1 MLSKDLSNNSP
12 SGSISITTKASPIIK
27 TKTQSNPGLSFFCQ
41 PIVSLSKPTKTKAT
55 QPMVVSRINLPIS
68 RPKEEEEEVPI
79 SKVSPAK
86 TSGIGT
92 FMLRGLLFP
101 QKALD
106 EAKVHRRIED
116 LEIEKNSLLTLNQTL
131 ETVVK
136 EQTNTIID
144 LQKRLAAI
152 ERPLTPGLDTTSSK
166 NGIMSCSEKTE
177 GDPTGDNVDDDEAA
191 FERIRLMLLQLIQ
204 QAQSAV
210 LLPSPTSP
218 DNSANRK
225 SKVIRTPSTKQIR
238 SISITTPPTS
248 PIPTKRPPSLYKSNS
263 KSSINSVSSNLSKR
277 SVKTQPKQK
286 NTKSST

>member
-1 MLSKDLSNNSP
+1 MMNDKPFHFYFFVLVNGHDYRLIQIPHRQKQDLSNNSP

-68 RPKEEEEEVPI
+68 RPKEEEIPI
-79 SKVSPAK
+79 NKVSPVK

-166 NGIMSCSEKTE
+166 NGIMSCNEFEKTE
-177 GDPTGDNVDDDEAA
+177 GDHTTTTDDDDEAA

-218 DNSANRK
+218 DNSGNQR
-225 SKVIRTPSTKQIR
+225 
-238 SISITTPPTS
+238 
-248 PIPTKRPPSLYKSNS
+248 
-263 KSSINSVSSNLSKR
+263 
-277 SVKTQPKQK
+277 
-286 NTKSST
+286 